1 MRRPCPPLPPPQVF
15 RNCEWHEK
23 QFHASGG
30 AVLKAMSEDPSA
42 ATSDLDIKDELA
54 LEVKMASKALHTI
67 RKAKISEARAPPPAP
82 SLIFPDVSLTYT

>member
-1 MRRPCPPLPPPQVF
+1 MA

-54 LEVKMASKALHTI
+54 LEVKMASKALQMQ
-67 RKAKISEARAPPPAP
+67 RKAKLRQLFTQEGVQYEAELNAMGLAIEKTR
-82 SLIFPDVSLTYT
+82 L